1 MLQLP
6 ANPDD
11 LSPTAVRSPPI
22 FIAARH
28 GDPGAADLLIRAGA
42 DPNAPCT
49 CFSVLRN
56 ASLDNTPL
64 HTAVQHPDGAIVQIL
79 CRARA
84 DLNAVDGKGDRHF
97 DVVRLLACARAN
109 LDHASPDDDCG
120 NTALQ
125 RAAWKGDE
133 EGVRVLL
140 HLGANANLPD
150 RGGYSPLGASV
161 WAGGGPATRLLLAA
175 RADVDGGHPSPL
187 ALAMQKEDRECAQLL
202 LEAGASRAV
211 ASADHDAQENI
222 YFVGHQNTPEQR
234 AAVDDLVSAHNADA
248 HWLMWFN
255 PRKELSVMAQQ
266 LPVRPRRGISVSP
279 TCPPRL
285 ARSAGA
291 GEAAWLLALATAQQP
306 GGGSGP
312 RPSARSPFLAGRVDV
327 KPSQNKKWLWL

>member
-64 HTAVQHPDGAIVQIL
+64 HTALQHPDGAIVQIL

-84 DLNAVDGKGDRHF
+84 DLNAVDGKGAPSGIDTSISCVCWRVH
-97 DVVRLLACARAN
+97 VRTLTTLPPMTIAATRPCRERRGRVTRKGCESCSTWAQMLVSLTGRVLTPGSVGLGWRRPNDAV
-109 LDHASPDDDCG
+109 APGSAGGRRWRWRSPCRG
-120 NTALQ
+120 
-125 RAAWKGDE
+125 RAA
-133 EGVRVLL
+133 
-140 HLGANANLPD
+140 
-150 RGGYSPLGASV
+150 S
-161 WAGGGPATRLLLAA
+161 A
-175 RADVDGGHPSPL
+175 RSS
-187 ALAMQKEDRECAQLL
+187 
-202 LEAGASRAV
+202 LEAGANRAV
-211 ASADHDAQENI
+211 VPSADHDAQENI

-255 PRKELSVMAQQ
+255 QGKRSLS
-266 LPVRPRRGISVSP
+266 RTTWSSRR
-279 TCPPRL
+279 RL
-285 ARSAGA
+285 I
-291 GEAAWLLALATAQQP
+291 TA
-306 GGGSGP
+306 GGGPSLTAPTACCAGIVAAP
-312 RPSARSPFLAGRVDV
+312 RASRRWS
-327 KPSQNKKWLWL
+327 S